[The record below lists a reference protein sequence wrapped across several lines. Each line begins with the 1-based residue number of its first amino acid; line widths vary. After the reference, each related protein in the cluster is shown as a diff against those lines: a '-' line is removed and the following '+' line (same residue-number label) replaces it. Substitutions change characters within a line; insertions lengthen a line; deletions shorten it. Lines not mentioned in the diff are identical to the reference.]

1 MQRLKKIL
9 AKKAAPK
16 LPESPRY
23 GNLRKVTQDPHF
35 LKKGQMGDQGK
46 FFKNRPKNSPHL
58 KGPKALWHKWH
69 YPVISMHLKCK
80 DWR

>member
-16 LPESPRY
+16 LPESPSY

-35 LKKGQMGDQGK
+35 LKKGQMGNQGK
-46 FFKNRPKNSPHL
+46 FFKNRPK
-58 KGPKALWHKWH
+58 ALWHKKH